1 MMLSLQSRLLFSAK
15 NKPVVSPPRPD
26 TNKMS
31 KLRDELVKSFPGGET
46 RYSNGSGVGL
56 ITRPN
61 GQQTGE
67 VGIVVYHKTDSDQKI
82 VVNYLL
88 KNKVITPRND
98 GLYLYKG
105 TPVGFEV
112 IGEIRAG
119 G

>member
-1 MMLSLQSRLLFSAK
+1 MLSIQPKILFSAK
-15 NKPVVSPPRPD
+15 NKPVQSQPRPD
-26 TNKMS
+26 TNKIS
-31 KLRDELVKSFPGGET
+31 KLRDELVKQFPGGET
-46 RYSNGSGVGL
+46 RYSNGTGVGL
-56 ITRPN
+56 ISRPN

-67 VGIVVYHKTDSDQKI
+67 VGIVVYHQTDSDQKI
-82 VVNYLL
+82 LVNYLL

-98 GLYLYKG
+98 GVYLYKN